1 MKKSSPVV
9 IAICVHMNTTVRASS
24 FKIGLLQC
32 MWVPYMVM
40 LFLSLLLHVAMSEMW
55 IWSSAKPSGQVSYGL
70 LPSKYIDFQ
79 FTQHS
84 PAIDGCLK
92 DDTMRQHC

>member
-1 MKKSSPVV
+1 
-9 IAICVHMNTTVRASS
+9 
-24 FKIGLLQC
+24 

-55 IWSSAKPSGQVSYGL
+55 IWSFVKPSGQVSYGL

-79 FTQHS
+79 FYTALTSH
-84 PAIDGCLK
+84 
-92 DDTMRQHC
+92 

>member
-9 IAICVHMNTTVRASS
+9 IAICLHMNTTVRASS

-79 FTQHS
+79 FYTALTSH
-84 PAIDGCLK
+84 
-92 DDTMRQHC
+92 